1 MPQQQELG
9 DPNLPGGHLAQ
20 PEEEN
25 SPSESI
31 IKAKVFVYFDFEGK
45 LNVDGF
51 FKTGDPA
58 HGAQVRGL
66 GGHLPARLL

>member
-31 IKAKVFVYFDFEGK
+31 IKANFFVYFNLEGK
-45 LNVDGF
+45 LTVF
-51 FKTGDPA
+51 RF
-58 HGAQVRGL
+58 
-66 GGHLPARLL
+66 